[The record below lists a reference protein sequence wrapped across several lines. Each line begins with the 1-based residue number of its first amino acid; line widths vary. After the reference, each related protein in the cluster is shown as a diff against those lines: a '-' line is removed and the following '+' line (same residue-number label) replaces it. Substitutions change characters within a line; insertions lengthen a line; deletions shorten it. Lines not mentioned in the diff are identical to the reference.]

1 MTVHI
6 GHWIGLGGVAPDDN
20 RNAHAWEKRLDGV
33 MIAIALM
40 SIPVALVDLGHFY
53 PWVVALGNSLQWI
66 ILLAF
71 VFELLW
77 MMHVSS
83 RRLSYLTRN
92 WLNVV
97 IIVVAGLGIFGLA
110 SGVWVASARLAR
122 LALVALLLARAA
134 SAFGST
140 LVARGVPLVFGIS
153 FLALL
158 LAGTGFYYLEPTV
171 HSFAEGLWLAFVTG
185 STVGYGDVVPTT
197 TASRI
202 FAVIMVLVGF
212 ALLSMVTATISAF
225 FIGEDEKRLRRELH
239 QDIRR
244 LNAEVRALREE
255 LGRMRKEKAPADSG
269 G

>member
-1 MTVHI
+1 MTIHV

-20 RNAHAWEKRLDGV
+20 RNAHEWEKRLGGI

-40 SIPVALVDLGHFY
+40 SIPVALVDVGHIY
-53 PWVVALGNSLQWI
+53 PWVVALGSSLHWI

-83 RRLSYLTRN
+83 RKLSYLTRN
-92 WLNVV
+92 WLNLV
-97 IIVVAGLGIFGLA
+97 IIVIAGLGIFGIT

-122 LALVALLLARAA
+122 LALVALVLARAA
-134 SAFGST
+134 SALGSG
-140 LVARGVPLVFGIS
+140 LVSRGVPLVFGLS

-158 LAGTGFYYLEPTV
+158 LAGTGFYFLEPTV

-225 FIGEDEKRLRRELH
+225 IIGEDEKRLRQELH

-244 LNAEVRALREE
+244 LSAEVRALREE
-255 LGRMRKEKAPADSG
+255 LGRMRKEKAPADG
-269 G
+269 GG

>member
-20 RNAHAWEKRLDGV
+20 REAHLWEKRLDGA

-40 SIPVALVDLGHFY
+40 SLPVALVDVADFP
-53 PWVVALGNSLQWI
+53 PWVRTLASSLHWI

-71 VFELLW
+71 AFEFIW
-77 MMHVSS
+77 MLRVSS
-83 RRLSYLTRN
+83 RKAAYVARN

-97 IIVVAGLGIFGLA
+97 IIVFAGLGLLGLV
-110 SGVWVASARLAR
+110 SGVWVASARAAR
-122 LALVALLLARAA
+122 LALVALLLARAV
-134 SAFGST
+134 SAFGSS
-140 LVARGVPLVFGIS
+140 LVARGVPLVFGLS
-153 FLALL
+153 FLMLL
-158 LAGTGFYYLEPTV
+158 LAGLGFYMLEPTV
-171 HSFAEGLWLAFVTG
+171 RSFGEGLWLAFVTG
-185 STVGYGDVVPTT
+185 STVGYGDLVPTT

-225 FIGEDEKRLRRELH
+225 FIGEDEKRLRQELH

-244 LNAEVRALREE
+244 LHAEVRALREE
-255 LGRMRKEKAPADSG
+255 LGRLRKEKASTDG
-269 G
+269 GG